1 VAVAQGAALRFARL
15 TLRLS
20 LPHGALARSA
30 DAVCA
35 LAGALAGVLAFDRV
49 FGPAADAI
57 RKLSGASERLQPY
70 IGFTLVTAAAL
81 AGVVAGLSLLAGL
94 NRIEKGRFAA
104 PVLLLVLAALGLH
117 HARWLVWAAPLFAV
131 VGAPFFVTERV
142 RAVPAHANQRTMALV
157 CIASEASCVGMG
169 IWFPR
174 AVELPAMLLPFMGLA
189 AALATYV
196 AAAHASDETC
206 WRAVLAGMP
215 CLLLPLVGLERNPTL
230 LPTAVALGVAASAL
244 VAGARRPAWAARA
257 EPWARRHAATFA
269 LPALLLV
276 LILPWHF
283 RDIGT
288 ADLAGHEGQHYGWIN
303 SIAFGKLMMADAG
316 FTYGPAREYGLAAL
330 AWSMGGLTVEH
341 IRLAHVVVNLV
352 GLVVLFAA
360 MRRVC
365 AGQIH
370 ALLLG
375 LGLIVTHTA
384 LGSFVVYTKT
394 YAFGWADECRAALA
408 TLAVVLALTRPLDG
422 SKRARRQ
429 LLGAGA
435 LTALAI
441 LYSHDFGVPAALG
454 TWVGIAS
461 EALVPRAKEPWRS
474 RARSAWRDAGRYAAG
489 LSIVLAPFLLFY
501 AAHGKLGAL
510 LRGYRWTVE
519 VSSGRVPFPGRE
531 WAYTGALDSLSELR
545 RHWDKSD
552 TYIVARGLDFVL
564 APGLA
569 ILGLGHTTAALVRR
583 AFTRRTPLVLA
594 LSVLVAAVMHHAFL
608 AADPWHIANATAP
621 GLVLLVALCTGGRRI
636 VLRTN
641 RGRTVAVGVAA
652 AALLPALWFV
662 NGSAPPIEMRL
673 ARIATGEERP
683 STGPPYAYVD
693 EPRAGDVQIGAE
705 HLEPVAWIRAHTRP
719 EDPVFCT
726 TWMLGGGTE
735 AFLADRRNP
744 TTFDKPDEVAGPA
757 QRAQL
762 QAELEAHPPV
772 LIVGGFFDYMD
783 DATRKLIDRG
793 WHVAATEHVPL
804 RLRNE

>member
-1 VAVAQGAALRFARL
+1 M

-20 LPHGALARSA
+20 LPGGTRARTTDAVCGLGGALTGMLALAR
-30 DAVCA
+30 
-35 LAGALAGVLAFDRV
+35 AFAPV
-49 FGPAADAI
+49 AEAI
-57 RKLSGASERLQPY
+57 RTVTGASERLQPY
-70 IGFTLVTAAAL
+70 IAFTLVTAAAL
-81 AGVVAGLSLLAGL
+81 TGVVAALSLLVGL
-94 NRIEKGRFAA
+94 RRLGKGGLA
-104 PVLLLVLAALGLH
+104 PAVVLVLLAAFGLH

-131 VGAPFFVTERV
+131 VGAPFFVTARV
-142 RAVPAHANQRTMALV
+142 RAVPATANQRTMALV
-157 CIASEASCVGMG
+157 CTASEAACVGMG
-169 IWFPR
+169 AWFPY
-174 AVELPAMLLPFMGLA
+174 AAELPAMLLPIMGLA
-189 AALATYV
+189 AALATYA
-196 AAAHASDETC
+196 AAAHASDETR

-215 CLLLPLVGLERNPTL
+215 CLLLPFVGLERNPTGW
-230 LPTAVALGVAASAL
+230 PTCVALALAVSVL
-244 VAGARRPAWAARA
+244 VAGAWRPAWTGRLEA
-257 EPWARRHAATFA
+257 WAHRHAATFA

-276 LILPWHF
+276 LVVPWHF
-283 RDIGT
+283 RDSGT

-330 AWSMGGLTVEH
+330 AWAMGGLTIEH
-341 IRLAHVVVNLV
+341 IRLAHVVVNVV

-384 LGSFVVYTKT
+384 LVSFVVYMKT
-394 YAFGWADECRAALA
+394 YAFGWADECRAAIP
-408 TLAVVLALTRPLDG
+408 TLGVVLALTRPLDG
-422 SKRARRQ
+422 SRRARRQ

-454 TWVGIAS
+454 TWIGIAS

-474 RARSAWRDAGRYAAG
+474 RARAARRDAGLYAAG
-489 LSIVLAPFLLFY
+489 LAILIAPFLLFY

-510 LRGYRWTVE
+510 LRGYRWTVQ
-519 VSSGRVPFPGRE
+519 VSSGHVPFPGRE
-531 WAYTGALDSLSELR
+531 WAYSPALDSLFELR

-569 ILGLGHTTAALVRR
+569 ILGLGHATAALVRR
-583 AFTRRTPLVLA
+583 AFTRRTPLILA
-594 LSVLVAAVMHHAFL
+594 LSVFVAALMHHAFL

-621 GLVLLVALCTGGRRI
+621 GLVLLVALGTGGRRI
-636 VLRTN
+636 VLRAGG
-641 RGRTVAVGVAA
+641 RRTVAVGVAA
-652 AALLPALWFV
+652 AALLPALWLA

-683 STGPPYAYVD
+683 SVGPPYSYVD
-693 EPRAGDVQIGAE
+693 EPRAGDVQIGKE
-705 HLEPVAWIRAHTRP
+705 HLEPVAWIRAHTKP
-719 EDPVFCT
+719 DDPVFCT

-744 TTFDKPDEVAGPA
+744 TSFDKPDEVAGPA

-762 QAELEAHPPV
+762 RGELEAHPPV

-793 WHVAATEHVPL
+793 WHVAATEHVPM
-804 RLRNE
+804 RLRNR